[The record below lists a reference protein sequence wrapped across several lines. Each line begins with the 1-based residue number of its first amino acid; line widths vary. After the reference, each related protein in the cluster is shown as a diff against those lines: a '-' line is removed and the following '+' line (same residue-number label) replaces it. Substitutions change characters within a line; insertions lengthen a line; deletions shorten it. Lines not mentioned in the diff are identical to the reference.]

1 MRGFACS
8 LRRFAAPAR
17 ARRSSTIALRACLD
31 GLAHRLDRKSRG
43 RGADRPSQRATQQ
56 TDEQGKRVDYT
67 VDAVDKAIGLL
78 NLVAQFP
85 DLGVT
90 ELAKRSGNT
99 KARAFRLLGTLELNG
114 LVQRDANAAYRL
126 GNHVLYLGAAAK
138 EQLSIVR
145 VSAAIFEDMV
155 RECNEGIQIRIREGT
170 DSVCIARRD
179 STHEV
184 RSLTAVGNRRPLY
197 IGASGKLLLAHAS
210 PEVREAVLGGELI
223 KYTPTTITSR
233 RTLEKELQKILKDG
247 VSLSLG
253 ERSADLVA
261 VAAPVRDGTGGVIA
275 ALGISGPSS
284 RMNADTLDSFVD
296 CVKRGADRLSRELGY
311 RAA

>member
-1 MRGFACS
+1 M
-8 LRRFAAPAR
+8 
-17 ARRSSTIALRACLD
+17 
-31 GLAHRLDRKSRG
+31 
-43 RGADRPSQRATQQ
+43 
-56 TDEQGKRVDYT
+56 DYT

-78 NLVAQFP
+78 NLVAQYP

-126 GNHVLYLGAAAK
+126 GNHMLYLGAAAQ

-145 VSAAIFEDMV
+145 VSAAVFDDML

-179 STHEV
+179 STHDV
-184 RSLTAVGNRRPLY
+184 RSLTTIGNRRPLY
-197 IGASGKLLLAHAS
+197 LGASGKLLLAHAS
-210 PEVREAVLGGELI
+210 AEVREAVLNGELQ
-223 KYTPTTITSR
+223 KYTSTTITNR
-233 RTLEKELQKILKDG
+233 RTLERELQKIVKDG
-247 VSLSLG
+247 ISISLG

-261 VAAPVRDGTGGVIA
+261 VAAPVRDGTGAVIA
-275 ALGISGPSS
+275 AIGISGPSS
-284 RMNADTLDSFVD
+284 RMNERTLDQFID
-296 CVKRGADRLSRELGY
+296 CVRRGGERLSRELGY

>member
-1 MRGFACS
+1 MRPPPG
-8 LRRFAAPAR
+8 LRDAR
-17 ARRSSTIALRACLD
+17 YKMNRD
-31 GLAHRLDRKSRG
+31 
-43 RGADRPSQRATQQ
+43 
-56 TDEQGKRVDYT
+56 KRVDYT

-78 NLVAQFP
+78 SLVAQFP

-126 GNHVLYLGAAAK
+126 GTHMLYLGAAAR

-145 VSAAIFEDMV
+145 VSEALFDDMIQ
-155 RECNEGIQIRIREGT
+155 ECNEGIQIRIREGT
-170 DSVCIARRD
+170 DSVCIARRE

-184 RSLTAVGNRRPLY
+184 RSLTTIGSRRPLY
-197 IGASGKLLLAHAS
+197 IGASGKLLLAYAS
-210 PEVREAVLGGELI
+210 PEVRDAVLGGELQ
-223 KYTPTTITSR
+223 KFTPTTITSR
-233 RTLEKELQKILKDG
+233 RTLERELQKILKEG
-247 VSLSLG
+247 VGISLG

-261 VAAPVRDGTGGVIA
+261 VAAPVRDGTGAVIA

-284 RMNADTLDSFVD
+284 RMNEDTLESFVD
-296 CVKRGADRLSRELGY
+296 CVKRGAERLSRELGY
-311 RAA
+311 RGA

>member
-1 MRGFACS
+1 M
-8 LRRFAAPAR
+8 
-17 ARRSSTIALRACLD
+17 
-31 GLAHRLDRKSRG
+31 
-43 RGADRPSQRATQQ
+43 
-56 TDEQGKRVDYT
+56 DYT

-126 GNHVLYLGAAAK
+126 GNHMLYLGAAAK

-145 VSAAIFEDMV
+145 VSSAIFDDMV

-179 STHEV
+179 STHDV
-184 RSLTAVGNRRPLY
+184 RSLTAIGNRRPLY
-197 IGASGKLLLAHAS
+197 LGASGKLGKQLRWAGEQGARWCLIYGHREQEAGLVQVRNMLTREESDVPAAEIGSYLTLA
-210 PEVREAVLGGELI
+210 GE
-223 KYTPTTITSR
+223 
-233 RTLEKELQKILKDG
+233 
-247 VSLSLG
+247 
-253 ERSADLVA
+253 
-261 VAAPVRDGTGGVIA
+261 
-275 ALGISGPSS
+275 
-284 RMNADTLDSFVD
+284 
-296 CVKRGADRLSRELGY
+296 
-311 RAA
+311 

>member
-1 MRGFACS
+1 M
-8 LRRFAAPAR
+8 
-17 ARRSSTIALRACLD
+17 
-31 GLAHRLDRKSRG
+31 
-43 RGADRPSQRATQQ
+43 
-56 TDEQGKRVDYT
+56 DYT

-126 GNHVLYLGAAAK
+126 GNHMLYLGAAAQ

-145 VSAAIFEDMV
+145 VSAAIFDDMHE
-155 RECNEGIQIRIREGT
+155 ECNEGIQIRIREGT

-179 STHEV
+179 STHDV

-197 IGASGKLLLAHAS
+197 LGASGKLLLAHAS
-210 PEVREAVLGGELI
+210 PDIREAVLGGELQ
-223 KYTPTTITSR
+223 KYTSTTITSR
-233 RTLEKELQKILKDG
+233 RALERELQKIVKDG
-247 VSLSLG
+247 VSISLG

-261 VAAPVRDGTGGVIA
+261 VAAPVRDGSGAVIA

-284 RMNADTLDSFVD
+284 RMNEKTLDSFID
-296 CVKRGADRLSRELGY
+296 CARRGAERLSRELGY
-311 RAA
+311 RGA

>member
-1 MRGFACS
+1 
-8 LRRFAAPAR
+8 
-17 ARRSSTIALRACLD
+17 
-31 GLAHRLDRKSRG
+31 
-43 RGADRPSQRATQQ
+43 
-56 TDEQGKRVDYT
+56 VDYT

-78 NLVAQFP
+78 SLVAQFP

-126 GNHVLYLGAAAK
+126 GTHMLYLGAAAQ

-145 VSAAIFEDMV
+145 LSAAVFDEMLQ
-155 RECNEGIQIRIREGT
+155 ECNEGVQIRIREGN

-179 STHEV
+179 STHDV
-184 RSLTAVGNRRPLY
+184 RFLTAVGNRRPLY
-197 IGASGKLLLAHAS
+197 LGASGKLLLAHAS
-210 PEVREAVLGGELI
+210 ADVREAVLSGEME
-223 KYTPTTITSR
+223 KFTPTTITNR

-247 VSLSLG
+247 VSVSLG

-261 VAAPVRDGTGGVIA
+261 VAAPVRDGTNAVIA

-284 RMNADTLDSFVD
+284 RMNEDTLDSFVD
-296 CVKRGADRLSRELGY
+296 CVRRGAERLSRELGY
-311 RAA
+311 RGA

>member
-1 MRGFACS
+1 MNR
-8 LRRFAAPAR
+8 
-17 ARRSSTIALRACLD
+17 D
-31 GLAHRLDRKSRG
+31 
-43 RGADRPSQRATQQ
+43 
-56 TDEQGKRVDYT
+56 KRVDYT

-126 GNHVLYLGAAAK
+126 GTNVLYLGAAAQ

-145 VSAAIFEDMV
+145 VSASVFDEMIQ
-155 RECNEGIQIRIREGT
+155 ECNEGIQIRIREGT

-179 STHEV
+179 STHDV
-184 RSLTAVGNRRPLY
+184 RFPTVIGNRRPLY
-197 IGASGKLLLAHAS
+197 LGASGKLLLAHAL
-210 PEVREAVLGGELI
+210 PEVREAVLGGDLQ
-223 KYTPTTITSR
+223 KFTPTTITSR
-233 RTLEKELQKILKDG
+233 RTLEKELQKILKEG
-247 VSLSLG
+247 VSVSLG

-261 VAAPVRDGTGGVIA
+261 VASPVRDGTGAVIA
-275 ALGISGPSS
+275 ALGISGPSA
-284 RMNADTLDSFVD
+284 RVNEQGLDSFID
-296 CVKRGADRLSRELGY
+296 CVKRGAERLSRELGY
-311 RAA
+311 RGA